1 MFIGKKPPPLRALW
15 FTFYVSVAFVVLLV
29 LGVDGWCRSDITRR
43 LPFYPGAELVSAEH
57 DFLRQRA
64 LGETSMTFS
73 TPDSPEV
80 VREWFRQ
87 LNLTLIERGQLRGLA
102 DIGRSFRANSE
113 GGGTLIF
120 YTTRCGL

>member
-15 FTFYVSVAFVVLLV
+15 ITLYAAIAFVVLLV
-29 LGVDGWCRSDITRR
+29 AGVDGWCRSDITRR
-43 LPFYPGAELVSAEH
+43 LPFYPNADIVSAEH

-64 LGETSMTFS
+64 LGETAMTFS
-73 TPDSPEV
+73 TPDSPEQ

-102 DIGRSFRANSE
+102 DIQRSFEANSKGE
-113 GGGTLIF
+113 GTLIF
-120 YTTRCGL
+120 YKTSCGL